1 MYYWEVQKNND
12 VSMKKII
19 KIGFVILVIIILTFT
34 VFIVFGIFIL
44 GDKTKHIDK
53 TENINSKYSNLI
65 FQPTIFYEGYGV

>member
-1 MYYWEVQKNND
+1 
-12 VSMKKII
+12 MKKNI

-53 TENINSKYSNLI
+53 TENTNSKYSNLI